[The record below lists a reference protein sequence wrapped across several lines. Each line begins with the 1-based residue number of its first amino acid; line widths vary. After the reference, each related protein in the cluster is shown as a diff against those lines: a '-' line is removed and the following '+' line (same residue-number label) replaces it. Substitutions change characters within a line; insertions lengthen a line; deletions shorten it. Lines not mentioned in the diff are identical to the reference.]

1 MFSESRTPAPGEQRS
16 FKPHAPHFIPWLRN
30 SLKPQHASGGG
41 GGGGGGDLGL
51 NGPYKSVGKA
61 EANRNSSLA
70 PLEKAKG
77 IGIFS
82 SNPAKSRAKKELR
95 FNAAGVARILPVVLR
110 GHHILP
116 GPLGKQKEE
125 GGSAGERGE
134 RGERPPELDP
144 EPETRKVE
152 PQQQEPSEKDQNPA
166 SILQSDGAV
175 TLFRKY
181 GPLMEAAPSEPDRKL
196 PVRGPEEAAP
206 GWLSSDIS
214 RESTERQRGFPSSF
228 TLIRPKSSSSRSHR
242 DLTALRDPPS
252 EGPGRPLNGLIFSTE
267 VPLRGLAGCSTSLRS
282 SRKHRLSLD
291 HSSTLGVHSHTW
303 TQRRST
309 NEGREPARTEAGAGC
324 SRKVVR
330 HQIKRVVDN
339 LEQVLRAL
347 RDVHQEMSEVVC
359 CFLSYS
365 SSLNSSCASSIS
377 VTQRD
382 FCIPSHFCRCF
393 LLQGLGSL
401 TNHKPWGD
409 VTAVETKFNF
419 LDRIQQTIQ
428 KSAAGLDKYSPERFC
443 RLFSIIPRT
452 CARSVRYVLHRIETI
467 VMSH

>member
-41 GGGGGGDLGL
+41 GGGGGGGDLGL

-61 EANRNSSLA
+61 EAKRNSSLA
-70 PLEKAKG
+70 QLEKAKG

-82 SNPAKSRAKKELR
+82 SNSAKSRAKKELR

-116 GPLGKQKEE
+116 GPLGKQREE
-125 GGSAGERGE
+125 GGLGERGE
-134 RGERPPELDP
+134 RLPELDP
-144 EPETRKVE
+144 EPEEREVE
-152 PQQQEPSEKDQNPA
+152 PQQQEPSNSSVSVKDHNPA
-166 SILQSDGAV
+166 SVLQSDGAV

-181 GPLMEAAPSEPDRKL
+181 GPLVEAAPSEPDRKVT
-196 PVRGPEEAAP
+196 VRGPEEAAP
-206 GWLSSDIS
+206 GWLSSDAS
-214 RESTERQRGFPSSF
+214 HESIERQRGFPSSF
-228 TLIRPKSSSSRSHR
+228 TLIRPNSSSSQSHR
-242 DLTALRDPPS
+242 DLTALREQPS

-291 HSSTLGVHSHTW
+291 HSKTLGVHSHTW

-309 NEGREPARTEAGAGC
+309 NEDREPVRKEVGAGC

-339 LEQVLRAL
+339 LEQVLKAL
-347 RDVHQEMSEVVC
+347 RDVHQEMSEVV
-359 CFLSYS
+359 YY
-365 SSLNSSCASSIS
+365 
-377 VTQRD
+377 
-382 FCIPSHFCRCF
+382 F
-393 LLQGLGSL
+393 LLLL
-401 TNHKPWGD
+401 CC
-409 VTAVETKFNF
+409 
-419 LDRIQQTIQ
+419 Q
-428 KSAAGLDKYSPERFC
+428 KKQWCFHY
-443 RLFSIIPRT
+443 
-452 CARSVRYVLHRIETI
+452 
-467 VMSH
+467 

>member
-30 SLKPQHASGGG
+30 SLKPQHGSSGGG

-61 EANRNSSLA
+61 EANRNSSVA

-125 GGSAGERGE
+125 GVPGERGE
-134 RGERPPELDP
+134 RSPGLHP
-144 EPETRKVE
+144 EPEGREVE
-152 PQQQEPSEKDQNPA
+152 QQESSNSSVAVKDQNPA
-166 SILQSDGAV
+166 SVLQSDGAV
-175 TLFRKY
+175 TLLRKY
-181 GPLMEAAPSEPDRKL
+181 GPLVEAAPSEPDCTVS
-196 PVRGPEEAAP
+196 VRGPEEAAP
-206 GWLSSDIS
+206 SWPSSDIS
-214 RESTERQRGFPSSF
+214 RQSADRQQGFTSSF
-228 TLIRPKSSSSRSHR
+228 TLIRPKSSSSQSHR
-242 DLTALRDPPS
+242 DLTALRELPA
-252 EGPGRPLNGLIFSTE
+252 EGPRRPLNGLIFSTE
-267 VPLRGLAGCSTSLRS
+267 VPLSGLAGCSTSLRS

-291 HSSTLGVHSHTW
+291 HSGTLGVHSHTW
-303 TQRRST
+303 TQRKPT
-309 NEGREPARTEAGAGC
+309 NEGREPARKEAGAGC

-347 RDVHQEMSEVVC
+347 RDVHQEMSEVVS
-359 CFLSYS
+359 CFYLLLCYH
-365 SSLNSSCASSIS
+365 ASRIRIR
-377 VTQRD
+377 QRD
-382 FCIPSHFCRCF
+382 FCNLSHFCRCF
-393 LLQGLGSL
+393 ILLGLGSL
-401 TNHKPWGD
+401 TNQKP
-409 VTAVETKFNF
+409 
-419 LDRIQQTIQ
+419 
-428 KSAAGLDKYSPERFC
+428 
-443 RLFSIIPRT
+443 
-452 CARSVRYVLHRIETI
+452 
-467 VMSH
+467 